1 MKTNESN
8 EAIKL
13 NSTFMRLATGASTI
27 SGVIAQRSAL
37 RARLQA
43 NQNGNSTAATEAE
56 ESDPFGPN
64 FCR

>member
-13 NSTFMRLATGASTI
+13 NSTLMRLSTGTSTI

-37 RARLQA
+37 RARMA
-43 NQNGNSTAATEAE
+43 AVQNNNTHTPEAE
-56 ESDPFGPN
+56 ELDPFGPN

>member
-13 NSTFMRLATGASTI
+13 NSTFMRLSTGASTI
-27 SGVIAQRSAL
+27 SSVIAQRSTL

-43 NQNGNSTAATEAE
+43 NQAGNSTAATEAE
-56 ESDPFGPN
+56 ESDPFSPN